1 MSLARPSRYSPMWQP
16 KKFWNMAQGLG
27 NGGIASD
34 GMPERNA
41 DASESG
47 VAGTIPATTAQEK
60 LWLDQ

>member
-1 MSLARPSRYSPMWQP
+1 MWQP

-41 DASESG
+41 DASESV